1 MNCRRRRVPKYCGYT
16 LAPPSAATTIRFRY
30 WARLC
35 AFGAL
40 APLSSPSVLRSSS
53 TSGQWI
59 PYPPPAIFQF
69 LRCVGVALS
78 RRGYQTRGTLMTRP
92 SRSDTLSASSL
103 NATSSTR
110 SSVVIAEEP
119 IPRLQ
124 EKRPVL
130 CHHRLYCAEFVCAK
144 SEIRCELDRI
154 EPEFRRQIVAVDMNV
169 RRLVRLV
176 TVEVETVRARP
187 QHRRHGPDSNKIL
200 RYGTP
205 TIFKESRGREL
216 PLHITAPPSQSLRA
230 TPHTARRR
238 DGTRPPSPLDQAVPA

>member
-92 SRSDTLSASSL
+92 SRNDTLSASSL
-103 NATSSTR
+103 NTTSSTR

-119 IPRLQ
+119 IPCLQ
-124 EKRPVL
+124 EQSPVINYYG
-130 CHHRLYCAEFVCAK
+130 LYRAEFVCAK
-144 SEIRCELDRI
+144 PEIRGELDRI
-154 EPEFRRQIVAVDMNV
+154 KPEFRRQIVPVDMNV
-169 RRLVRLV
+169 PWLVWLM
-176 TVEVETVRARP
+176 
-187 QHRRHGPDSNKIL
+187 
-200 RYGTP
+200 
-205 TIFKESRGREL
+205 TIE
-216 PLHITAPPSQSLRA
+216 I
-230 TPHTARRR
+230 
-238 DGTRPPSPLDQAVPA
+238 